1 MDIKELIELKNE
13 LRNGLN
19 NENGMSLKTL
29 KDIVNKVIHTIDLII
44 LNDFESNDNE
54 QSTEIE
60 SLKNLLE
67 IEKKEVDGYSRGID
81 ALQNFIKCMIEDL
94 GGNNNSDFNSDFKS
108 GMICILRLMTRQL
121 DNI

>member
-1 MDIKELIELKNE
+1 MNIKELKELKDE
-13 LRNGLN
+13 LRNKLN
-19 NENGMSLKTL
+19 NESGMSLKTL

-81 ALQNFIKCMIEDL
+81 ELQKFIDCMIKDL
-94 GGNNNSDFNSDFKS
+94 ECDDNNNSVFIS
-108 GMICILRLMTRQL
+108 GMMCILKFITRQL